1 MAELALG
8 PEEIEIED
16 GFISNGNPSDCG
28 CGMGRDQD
36 ICGSCGH
43 HPMCPSAEL
52 HEHFQDMGEEE
63 DEVEDEEFTEV
74 VSETS
79 LPNKTA
85 TLEGSPKQVLLSDTL
100 VVAIAKIRQLKAM
113 ISELEIEEQELR
125 ATLLEAADNSPS
137 LLMDSKD
144 KDKVLAIVKKAP
156 FTHMKSGAMKKLERS
171 HPDLFLEYCER
182 REIVKL
188 LLSEK

>member
-1 MAELALG
+1 
-8 PEEIEIED
+8 
-16 GFISNGNPSDCG
+16 
-28 CGMGRDQD
+28 
-36 ICGSCGH
+36 
-43 HPMCPSAEL
+43 
-52 HEHFQDMGEEE
+52 MGEEE